1 MPTSDRYD
9 LPVQLLRTCVFLLG
23 GGRPEWSRAMLVELA
38 QVDGRRRRWAFALGC
53 IRCLAFTMP
62 PSSSQRVVSVGA
74 FVAAIGS
81 LSVVAVALLRYPGVV
96 SGARTWIAVAIF
108 AVVLTTYVVVAVNV
122 GARLVDTRL
131 TLASTL
137 AGALIAASWLA
148 VGLNTAVGGPA
159 ALTDALLVLGPVV
172 ALGLGCLATAR
183 SGSSRVGVGCIVLT
197 ALTAGFALFLVWV
210 GWTVTAAGRPYDDGL
225 LRDFKTSGVV
235 DLATYAVND
244 SLGTGMVLLVL
255 VPLVSAASGLA
266 GAAAARIKW
275 TDRPM

>member
-9 LPVQLLRTCVFLLG
+9 LPVLLLRTCVFLLG

-108 AVVLTTYVVVAVNV
+108 AVGEALWVVL
-122 GARLVDTRL
+122 
-131 TLASTL
+131 S
-137 AGALIAASWLA
+137 
-148 VGLNTAVGGPA
+148 
-159 ALTDALLVLGPVV
+159 LLDLMKS
-172 ALGLGCLATAR
+172 LSLLLLR
-183 SGSSRVGVGCIVLT
+183 IILDE
-197 ALTAGFALFLVWV
+197 LLDLLFLI
-210 GWTVTAAGRPYDDGL
+210 Y
-225 LRDFKTSGVV
+225 S
-235 DLATYAVND
+235 
-244 SLGTGMVLLVL
+244 SL
-255 VPLVSAASGLA
+255 S
-266 GAAAARIKW
+266 
-275 TDRPM
+275 